1 MNKKNRIIALL
12 LAFVLVFSGC
22 ASKEDP
28 GEEKLNIVKTE
39 KIEEKEAPAEE
50 GREEEQEKAEEDIS
64 INIVATGDILNHM
77 PVIDSARKDGGFDFR
92 PHYDDIKPLVEKA
105 DLAIANFEST
115 MSKELGDYETYPL
128 FNVPDEVADG
138 LKYAGFDVLT
148 TANNHCNDFK
158 REGIIL
164 TIEAIEK
171 AGLKHVGT
179 QKEKQE
185 DNTLYMDVKGIQ
197 VAIISVTQSFNGTES
212 WLSEEDF
219 DAMVN
224 PIGDGDRVVEDIKK
238 AREKGADLV
247 IVYPHWGEEYILRSN
262 DYEQMMGDKFIEA
275 GADLIFG
282 SHAHVLQEAKMFDKP
297 DGSKG
302 FIIYSMGNTISNQ
315 RIETMSG
322 YIGENLAAY
331 TEIGVL
337 ASVDV
342 SKKDGKIQIDHV
354 DLIPTWVDKQSDGQG
369 NNSFKILNT
378 NNYRENDGSMTEA
391 KFNRI
396 QSARQKAIEVFDF
409 NF

>member
-50 GREEEQEKAEEDIS
+50 GQEEEKAEEDIS

-92 PHYDDIKPLVEKA
+92 SHYDDIKPLVEKA

-158 REGIIL
+158 RDGIIL